1 VSATDEGVPRGR
13 GRVRAVAVVVPA
25 RDEEELLP
33 ACLDALDTA
42 RTWLLELDPRL
53 RCQVFV
59 ALDSCHDATAA
70 VVAARRGATAVPVSF
85 GQVGATRAAGVRA
98 AARWAGGDPAELW
111 VASTDADTVVPPD
124 WLREQ
129 VLLARAG
136 VELVVGTV
144 QPDPSDL
151 TPVERELWWARHT
164 MADGHEHVHG
174 ANLGFTLAA
183 HDRVGGFPH
192 LPLHEDVELV
202 RRMRESG
209 VVCTA
214 PGALRVTTSGRRSNR
229 APGGFAAY
237 LDELGA

>member
-1 VSATDEGVPRGR
+1 VSSTDLGASDDVD
-13 GRVRAVAVVVPA
+13 RVRAVAVVVPA

-33 ACLDALDTA
+33 ACLDALDVA
-42 RTWLLELDPRL
+42 RTRLLEFVPRL
-53 RCQVFV
+53 RCRVFV

-70 VVAARRGATAVPVSF
+70 VAARPGTTTVPVAF

-98 AARWAGGDPAELW
+98 AAQWAGGDPAEVW
-111 VASTDADTVVPPD
+111 VANTDADTLVPPD
-124 WLREQ
+124 WLRTQ
-129 VLLARAG
+129 LLLARTG

-144 QPDPSDL
+144 QPDPQDL

-164 MADGHEHVHG
+164 MPDGHEHVHG

-202 RRMRESG
+202 RRMREAG
-209 VVCTA
+209 VVWTA

-237 LDELGA
+237 LDDLGA

>member
-1 VSATDEGVPRGR
+1 VSGDPGARHDLR
-13 GRVRAVAVVVPA
+13 RVRAVAVVVPA

-33 ACLDALDTA
+33 RCLDALEAA
-42 RTWLLELDPRL
+42 RSELLGRHPRL
-53 RCQVFV
+53 PCRVFV
-59 ALDSCHDATAA
+59 ALDSCHDASAE
-70 VVAARRGATAVPVSF
+70 VVASRPDVTAVPVSF

-98 AARWAGGDPAELW
+98 AGQWARQDAAAVW

-124 WLREQ
+124 WLSAQ
-129 VLLARAG
+129 VALAEAG
-136 VELVVGTV
+136 ADLVVGTV
-144 QPDPSDL
+144 QPDPGDL
-151 TPVERELWWARHT
+151 GAAEWERWWARHT
-164 MADGHEHVHG
+164 MPDGHEHVHG

-202 RRMRESG
+202 RRIREAG
-209 VVCTA
+209 LTCVA

-237 LDELGA
+237 LDDLGA

>member
-1 VSATDEGVPRGR
+1 MSADPGARRELD
-13 GRVRAVAVVVPA
+13 RVRAVAVVVPA
-25 RDEEELLP
+25 RDEAELLP
-33 ACLDALDTA
+33 RCLDALAEA
-42 RTWLLELDPRL
+42 RTRLLELHPQVVCR
-53 RCQVFV
+53 VFV
-59 ALDSCHDATAA
+59 ALDSCHDATPA
-70 VVAARRGATAVPVSF
+70 VVAARPGVTAVSVSF

-98 AARWAGGDPAELW
+98 AARWAREDPAEVW

-124 WLREQ
+124 WLAAQ
-129 VLLARAG
+129 VALAEAG
-136 VELVVGTV
+136 AELVVGTV